1 MIWHPEQAAA
11 IKTAIA
17 NGLRWGLALAAAVLF
32 AAITIDFVLVSMA
45 ALQACVKFLKGERP
59 RVWKPR
65 LG

>member
-1 MIWHPEQAAA
+1 M
-11 IKTAIA
+11 KTATV
-17 NGLRWGLALAAAVLF
+17 NGLRWDLALALPYY
-32 AAITIDFVLVSMA
+32 FVLVNMA